1 MKEIPIEL
9 GGNLPILFI
18 FLRTLNVKVVHVAK
32 VSAKETS
39 LEIRVIN
46 SILTHS
52 RNRRMN
58 KSMPMEKG
66 VGTGSNQ
73 TGRVI

>member
-1 MKEIPIEL
+1 M
-9 GGNLPILFI
+9 
-18 FLRTLNVKVVHVAK
+18 RKVVHVAK

-46 SILTHS
+46 SILTYS

-66 VGTGSNQ
+66 VGIGSNQ
-73 TGRVI
+73 SGRVI